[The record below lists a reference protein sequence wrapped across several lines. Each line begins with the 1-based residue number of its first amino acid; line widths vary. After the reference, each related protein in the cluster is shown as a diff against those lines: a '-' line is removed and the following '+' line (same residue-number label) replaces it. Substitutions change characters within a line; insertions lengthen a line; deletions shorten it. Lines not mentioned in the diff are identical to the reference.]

1 MTTAAERETV
11 INASD
16 GDELVRIYTQQRRYI
31 GRLRRNPRFTL
42 IGEGVH
48 NDGAVWAEFTIPAS
62 DWAPDSGAK
71 RRISLTP
78 DQKAASAER
87 LRKVSATN
95 EENRRR

>member
-16 GDELVRIYTQQRRYI
+16 GDGLVRIYTMQRRYI
-31 GRLRRNPRFTL
+31 GRLRRNPKFTL

-62 DWAPDSGAK
+62 DWTPTSGAK
-71 RRISLTP
+71 RNNSLTP
-78 DQKAASAER
+78 DQRASAAAR
-87 LRKVSATN
+87 LRKVSAN
-95 EENRRR
+95 NREIERR

>member
-16 GDELVRIYTQQRRYI
+16 GDGLVRIYTMQRRYI
-31 GRLRRNPRFTL
+31 GRLRRNPKFTL

-62 DWAPDSGAK
+62 EWNPATGAK
-71 RRISLTP
+71 RANYATAE
-78 DQKAASAER
+78 QKARSAEQ
-87 LRKVSATN
+87 LRKVRATSR
-95 EENRRR
+95 EIERR